1 MRLMVTSA
9 CLAFLAIAAISA
21 GPAMADGDAAA
32 GEKVFTKCK
41 ACHSVTAGK
50 STPTGPNLLGVVGRK
65 AGSTDFKYSD
75 AMTKAGAKGLVWDEK
90 SIVKYLEDPKKYL
103 AGYLGEA
110 SVNNKM
116 MFQLKDEKERENVVA
131 YLKSLK

>member
-1 MRLMVTSA
+1 MRLIVTTA
-9 CLAFLAIAAISA
+9 TCLALLAFAGL
-21 GPAMADGDAAA
+21 GPAYADGDAAA

-41 ACHSVTAGK
+41 ACHSVVAGK

-75 AMTKAGAKGLVWDEK
+75 AMTKAGAKGLVWDDK

-110 SVNNKM
+110 TVNNKM

>member
-110 SVNNKM
+110 TVNNKM

>member
-1 MRLMVTSA
+1 MRRMITAA
-9 CLAFLAIAAISA
+9 CLTLFTFAGIGVGSA
-21 GPAMADGDAAA
+21 LADGDAAA

-41 ACHSVTAGK
+41 ACHTVTAGK
-50 STPTGPNLLGVVGRK
+50 SSPTGPNLLGVVGRK

-110 SVNNKM
+110 TVNNKM